1 MTDELRAAVAIFEAG
16 PDVHSDGF
24 EYFQAVGTLARAY
37 LAEHPADG
45 DEPVTE
51 EWLRS
56 IGFRNLSAT
65 MIYLRIPSHDGN
77 GEEVDLYFYSDCVPP
92 ITPALIQKGCGKED
106 HVVLTGAVITTRGQV
121 RRLIE
126 ALGGE
131 K

>member
-1 MTDELRAAVAIFEAG
+1 MTDELRAAAEHLLDPPFVSDFSKYLECGQLVA
-16 PDVHSDGF
+16 S
-24 EYFQAVGTLARAY
+24 AY
-37 LAEHPADG
+37 LAGHPDDD

-126 ALGGE
+126 TLGGE